1 MNVKKFV
8 RNGLAGAMIAVVPL
22 SASVAATR
30 PGAAVPMAGSSAV
43 AAQNDDDDDDGVFG
57 IAWPALA
64 VIAATIA
71 LAIFIALDDDGDG
84 SGQLSRG

>member
-1 MNVKKFV
+1 MKVTKFV

-30 PGAAVPMAGSSAV
+30 PGAAVPMAGSAV
-43 AAQNDDDDDDGVFG
+43 AAQDDYDDDGAFG

-64 VIAATIA
+64 VIALT
-71 LAIFIALDDDGDG
+71 LAVAIWIALDDDGDG
-84 SGQLSRG
+84 RGSLSRG

>member
-1 MNVKKFV
+1 MKVTKFV

-43 AAQNDDDDDDGVFG
+43 AAQDDDDDNGGMFG

-64 VIAATIA
+64 VIALTIA
-71 LAIFIALDDDGDG
+71 VAIYIALDDDGDG
-84 SGQLSRG
+84 NGSLSRG